1 MEEVKNFLRVSTIHG
16 LFHVNTEKTWGKIFW
31 IFVVFG
37 GFTWAGYM
45 IHTSIQSWY
54 ETPISTTIESLPISE
69 IKLPNITIC
78 PPKDSI
84 LNLNYDIVK
93 AENIKFDMS
102 KRNEWLEYSMKVV
115 QEKFYDEIMKN
126 LTKVEDP
133 HRFYNW
139 YYGYAKITY
148 PFYSTEDIQLFYIL
162 HISAPFGNIST
173 LNYGKKYDKH
183 VMDGDISVNV
193 IIHVPTSKIYSI
205 YTTTIKFDLEKI
217 TIEENS
223 DNDQMSM
230 DTVGIID
237 PGITHFSKNVT
248 SARIDSYTVVLNR
261 KIPSETINDIKLD
274 MMPGFRLIWE
284 YETQLGLP
292 INIWNYEFVR

>member
-1 MEEVKNFLRVSTIHG
+1 MFQQ
-16 LFHVNTEKTWGKIFW
+16 
-31 IFVVFG
+31 
-37 GFTWAGYM
+37 A
-45 IHTSIQSWY
+45 
-54 ETPISTTIESLPISE
+54 
-69 IKLPNITIC
+69 
-78 PPKDSI
+78 
-84 LNLNYDIVK
+84 
-93 AENIKFDMS
+93 
-102 KRNEWLEYSMKVV
+102 
-115 QEKFYDEIMKN
+115 
-126 LTKVEDP
+126 
-133 HRFYNW
+133 
-139 YYGYAKITY
+139 
-148 PFYSTEDIQLFYIL
+148 
-162 HISAPFGNIST
+162 
-173 LNYGKKYDKH
+173 
-183 VMDGDISVNV
+183 
-193 IIHVPTSKIYSI
+193 SI
-205 YTTTIKFDLEKI
+205 YTTTIKFDLQKI